1 MKIHQNIQYI
11 TPRALMN
18 YLEHEGW
25 IRDYVLKNGLGVQ
38 YLSPDQRIGTII
50 PMDNTISDYYESV
63 LNLIDTLA
71 TYYNCSNSSLII
83 KLSSPLSDILKW
95 RVNNIYTRQGT
106 IPLEQATDLIDA
118 IKSMI
123 SASICDIKEPAK
135 RHKRIST
142 NTIED
147 YYLGQS
153 ERGSYIINVMCP
165 LSNMDL
171 ELFDEPIARRSN
183 EHILKNISDIQNDL
197 SHNNNGK
204 IEENIYSGI
213 YSSNFMDAIADISEA
228 VRSDIELS
236 IDWCQELPINVDLRI
251 PNLIT
256 IESQYTDAIRTIA
269 SKFTKEEVEEQ
280 HYVGKICELKA
291 HPDIGA
297 RESGLVKIL
306 TFDENENKCKINIK
320 LDKEKFQQAT
330 EAFEQGRNIVASGKL
345 IQGGR
350 DKTLEITSFQVLE

>member
-1 MKIHQNIQYI
+1 
-11 TPRALMN
+11 MN

-213 YSSNFMDAIADISEA
+213 YSSNFMDAIADI
-228 VRSDIELS
+228 
-236 IDWCQELPINVDLRI
+236 NVDLRI

-280 HYVGKICELKA
+280 QYVGKICELKA

>member
-11 TPRALMN
+11 TPQALKN
-18 YLEHEGW
+18 YLENKGW
-25 IRDYVLKNGLGVQ
+25 IRDHVLKNGLGVQ

-50 PMDNTISDYYESV
+50 PTDNTISDYYESV

-95 RVNNIYTRQGT
+95 RVNNIHTRQGT

-123 SASICDIKEPAK
+123 SASICDIKNPVK
-135 RHKRIST
+135 RHKRISS

-171 ELFDEPIARRSN
+171 ELFNEPIARRSN
-183 EHILKNISDIQNDL
+183 EHILKNIFDIQNDL
-197 SHNNNGK
+197 SHNNNGRS
-204 IEENIYSGI
+204 EENIYSGI
-213 YSSNFMDAIADISEA
+213 YSSNFIDAIADISEA
-228 VRSDIELS
+228 VKSNIELS
-236 IDWCQELPINVDLRI
+236 IDWCQELPINDLQI
-251 PNLIT
+251 PDLIT

-269 SKFTKEEVEEQ
+269 SKFAKEEVEEQ
-280 HYVGKICELKA
+280 QYVGKICELKA

-306 TFDENENKCKINIK
+306 TLDENENKCKINIK

-330 EAFEQGRNIVASGKL
+330 AAFEQGQNIVATGKL

-350 DKTLEITSFQVLE
+350 DKILEVTSFRVLE

>member
-11 TPRALMN
+11 TPRALKN

-25 IRDYVLKNGLGVQ
+25 IRDHVLKNGLGVQ

-50 PMDNTISDYYESV
+50 PTDSSISDYYESV

-71 TYYNCSNSSLII
+71 TYYNCSHSSLII

-95 RVNNIYTRQGT
+95 RINSIYTRQGT
-106 IPLEQATDLIDA
+106 IPLEQATDLINA
-118 IKSMI
+118 IKTVI
-123 SASICDIKEPAK
+123 SASICDIMNPAK

-165 LSNMDL
+165 LSDMDL
-171 ELFDEPIARRSN
+171 ELFDDPIARRSN
-183 EHILKNISDIQNDL
+183 EHILKNISDIQNNL
-197 SHNNNGK
+197 AHNNNGK
-204 IEENIYSGI
+204 IEENIYRGI
-213 YSSNFMDAIADISEA
+213 YSSNFISAIADISEA
-228 VRSDIELS
+228 AKSDIELS
-236 IDWCQELPINVDLRI
+236 INWCPELPMNVDLRI

-256 IESQYTDAIRTIA
+256 IESQYVDTIRTIA
-269 SKFTKEEVEEQ
+269 RKFTKEETEEQ
-280 HYVGKICELKA
+280 QYVGKICELKA

-297 RESGLVKIL
+297 RESGYIKIL
-306 TFDENENKCKINIK
+306 TLDENENKCKINIK
-320 LDKEKFQQAT
+320 LDKERFQQAT

-345 IQGGR
+345 IHGGR
-350 DKTLEITSFQVLE
+350 DKILEITSFQVLT